1 MPKKGKAGEI
11 KELVNRGDLDAI
23 ARAEVDAIKQ
33 VRRMNVIADD
43 LARRIADG
51 DALNR
56 QEFDTLS
63 LEFRMRSTL
72 LNKQV
77 PDLKVLYVNVDE
89 KQAAIT
95 GTVVLPS
102 LTEGQRVK
110 QGKQGEKGEGSQEE

>member
-1 MPKKGKAGEI
+1 MAKKGKAGEI

-77 PDLKVLYVNVDE
+77 PDLKALSVNVDE
-89 KQAAIT
+89 KQATIT

-102 LTEGQRVK
+102 LTEDQRKK
-110 QGKQGEKGEGSQEE
+110 QGKPGNKGEGEQDD

>member
-77 PDLKVLYVNVDE
+77 PDLKALSVNVDE

-102 LTEGQRVK
+102 LTEGQRAK
-110 QGKQGEKGEGSQEE
+110 PGKQGEKGEGSQEE

>member
-1 MPKKGKAGEI
+1 MAKKSKAGEI
-11 KELVNRGDLDAI
+11 QALVGRGDLDAI

-33 VRRMNVIADD
+33 VRRLNVIADD

-56 QEFDTLS
+56 QELDTLT
-63 LEFRMRSTL
+63 LEFRMRSSL

-77 PDLKVLYVNVDE
+77 PDLKALSVNVDE

-102 LTEGQRVK
+102 LTDSQRVK
-110 QGKQGEKGEGSQEE
+110 QGKQGEKGEGPQEE

>member
-1 MPKKGKAGEI
+1 MAKKGKAGEI

-77 PDLKVLYVNVDE
+77 PDLKALSVNVDE
-89 KQAAIT
+89 KQSAIT

-110 QGKQGEKGEGSQEE
+110 QGKQGEKGEGEQED